1 MLPPNWTRDKVARK
15 YRAANSKSLWL
26 MTWNSTH
33 PSFQL
38 TFNKA
43 RTWQNQLEKREAEEN
58 DANDFIDE

>member
-1 MLPPNWTRDKVARK
+1 
-15 YRAANSKSLWL
+15 

-43 RTWQNQLEKREAEEN
+43 RNLQNELEEREAEEN

>member
-1 MLPPNWTRDKVARK
+1 
-15 YRAANSKSLWL
+15 

-43 RTWQNQLEKREAEEN
+43 RTWQNELEERETEEN